1 MKSVFVRDSMNIGAF
16 EITEGGKSYSK
27 VELKSDEIQINGTND
42 LAEDIRI
49 YSSSRES
56 TSLDDGSSLA
66 NEEPFL
72 SVRISR

>member
-1 MKSVFVRDSMNIGAF
+1 MNIGAF

-49 YSSSRES
+49 YSSSRAS
-56 TSLDDGSSLA
+56 YSALIFGFLKSSSFNLVKSFI
-66 NEEPFL
+66 E
-72 SVRISR
+72 I